1 MKIERPRLLEIIKE
15 EIDWARQ
22 TPVQEALQA
31 DTITRLEN
39 LLKDLSDEG
48 STLVGVL
55 GTIIDQIK
63 KDEGLQEQGEQLPE
77 LEELIDGYVEMWN
90 AVHGPMPPALEQATR
105 QGLSLLEPDKVGEL
119 AMSMGT
125 STPENT
131 ASMVADF
138 KKRYGIGVSDISEQE
153 QDPWKKLAGAI
164 QEAAPPQIDPET
176 GKYPPPP
183 EIPDVPSI
191 PENLQ
196 LNVIDFLE
204 TIAGLKLKG
213 SDIISREASKLLA
226 RIEGGGA

>member
-39 LLKDLSDEG
+39 LLKDLEDEG
-48 STLVGVL
+48 SSLVGVL
-55 GTIIDQIK
+55 GTLIDQIK
-63 KDEGLQEQGEQLPE
+63 KDEGLQEQ
-77 LEELIDGYVEMWN
+77 EEE
-90 AVHGPMPPALEQATR
+90 E
-105 QGLSLLEPDKVGEL
+105 
-119 AMSMGT
+119 
-125 STPENT
+125 
-131 ASMVADF
+131 
-138 KKRYGIGVSDISEQE
+138 
-153 QDPWKKLAGAI
+153 DPWKKLAGVI

>member
-22 TPVQEALQA
+22 AQA
-31 DTITRLEN
+31 QVR
-39 LLKDLSDEG
+39 
-48 STLVGVL
+48 
-55 GTIIDQIK
+55 
-63 KDEGLQEQGEQLPE
+63 
-77 LEELIDGYVEMWN
+77 
-90 AVHGPMPPALEQATR
+90 
-105 QGLSLLEPDKVGEL
+105 
-119 AMSMGT
+119 
-125 STPENT
+125 
-131 ASMVADF
+131 
-138 KKRYGIGVSDISEQE
+138 EQE
-153 QDPWKKLAGAI
+153 QEEEDPWEKLAGAI